1 MLRACYAGM
10 SSYNLHNMMQ
20 SEQALSAFWRGNEA
34 MEVGSSLILYKN
46 RGKEDTKNKFE
57 GI

>member
-1 MLRACYAGM
+1 M
-10 SSYNLHNMMQ
+10 SGHNLQNMMQ
-20 SEQALSAFWRGNEA
+20 SEQALSVFWRGNEA

-46 RGKEDTKNKFE
+46 QGRGDTKNKFE

>member
-1 MLRACYAGM
+1 
-10 SSYNLHNMMQ
+10 MQ

-34 MEVGSSLILYKN
+34 MEAGSSLILYKN
-46 RGKEDTKNKFE
+46 QGRGDTKNKFE